1 MLSTPTYMKHNFAK
15 GSHYIWSYLRT
26 STSIIIQRFKRMER
40 IGHAKSDWV
49 GGRTWGSPVVPLAPP
64 VMRHGV

>member
-1 MLSTPTYMKHNFAK
+1 MIPSYMKHNFNK

-26 STSIIIQRFKRMER
+26 STSRIIQRFKRMRR

-49 GGRTWGSPVVPLAPP
+49 GGRAWSSPVVPLAPP